1 MRVSQKRKPSATDHS
16 AVLSTIADANSRVRL
31 WVTDDKDSPCPPVG
45 AALTDMRTE
54 G

>member
-31 WVTDDKDSPCPPVG
+31 WVTVDKDSPCPPVG